1 MCPPSVIYTICASI
15 VVNWLHGTFPPFHST
30 NEMPVWWPLVTSS
43 LINCHH
49 PHLILVLIQVAKLT
63 NLLSNISLSRFV
75 ANGKITWCER
85 ISALPARDH
94 FLKEYHYPIQQLHL
108 FTFIRIWKIFV
119 SLSQVRPACYGI
131 VLLYWYTCSYR
142 PLCQI
147 CGSSLS
153 CHTVHGGATLS
164 DR

>member
-1 MCPPSVIYTICASI
+1 MLALSLFCSSLGVSTFGNLYDLRVNCRELASWH
-15 VVNWLHGTFPPFHST
+15 VPPFHST
-30 NEMPVWWPLVTSS
+30 NEIPVWWPLVTSS
-43 LINCHH
+43 LI
-49 PHLILVLIQVAKLT
+49 KLT

-119 SLSQVRPACYGI
+119 GLSQVRPACYGI

-142 PLCQI
+142 PLRQI